1 MKKSLKKKSSES
13 NNIQSKQPVPSFD
26 LDKLARDSL
35 KLPIEVAL
43 LISTALSKGL
53 NVPKWLTDFD
63 KNNSYLDINQFCTQ
77 YFSLELIVG
86 IKESKEI
93 KLIFEKAT
101 SKESI
106 VTIVNLCSKKTNGKD
121 KKVNVSYFLSLC
133 RYKIESEHGLSSTT
147 STVDEEELPE
157 TKDDNIH
164 IEEKHHDIDTCSTN
178 NQQEATL
185 STEVAVSESVIDQSI
200 DDEVATEVLSL
211 GPPVVDKRKIR
222 GRDQRVINSR
232 DASPTRI
239 TRDRRPTSV
248 PPAQSRDRASSTSI
262 DRRRAS
268 SVDPNTQQRESTLP
282 THTPTT
288 TPSLTRRSSVPPQR
302 RRSVSLTR
310 PGDTSLSASTQTLTH
325 TITPHT
331 SPAERLLELETF
343 VKHSLRSLVRQA
355 DLYHLLQIS
364 LGFINRSYTIIPPR
378 GQVIESKPR
387 EWLTPKEILS
397 ALLTS
402 RVRLSEVHI
411 VVLVKLLKEF
421 AVLCKASEKLSI
433 ETHNNT
439 STRSGKKKK
448 STNIKKKCTSKPP
461 TTKHTIAA
469 TAAGTSGSTKVS
481 ASPTPA
487 DVAVV
492 SLDNKINAMWLGR
505 YLTYLRCTKDNSSG
519 GSNTNLNS
527 TTNFTRST
535 TLSRTHTPATPLPL
549 SSTTLTTTSNA
560 TTIPR
565 GSTTTAPTPTTPI
578 THPIQ
583 PSPFL
588 AFSTWKQQKDAHS
601 TIYNPQYKLLQF
613 QLLLSGQHITTLTT
627 EEVNSMILQYNII
640 PLELLQQEIYI
651 RIILWSHN
659 YDGRNDYKHTLNKYI
674 RKYELN
680 NHIKWYSIPINKRI
694 LLLSQ
699 FKIEIKNLQYINLCE
714 NEQKYGSIS
723 IEIYNK
729 YNIYCNSIL
738 YKDCMIWS
746 VWLNKYIEKR
756 KLVCERYIQLDKQQR
771 EQGQGQQGEELEVR
785 INEVGGE
792 GIQ

>member
-1 MKKSLKKKSSES
+1 MKKSLKKQSSES
-13 NNIQSKQPVPSFD
+13 KNIQSKQPLPSFD
-26 LDKLARDSL
+26 IDKLARDSL

-63 KNNSYLDINQFCTQ
+63 KTNSHLDINQFCTQ

-101 SKESI
+101 SQQAIIS
-106 VTIVNLCSKKTNGKD
+106 IVNLCAKKTTGKD
-121 KKVNVSYFLSLC
+121 KRVNVSYFLSLC

-147 STVDEEELPE
+147 STVDEEEMPE
-157 TKDDNIH
+157 TKEDNIH
-164 IEEKHHDIDTCSTN
+164 IEEQQQAIDNSN
-178 NQQEATL
+178 NNNPQETTL

-211 GPPVVDKRKIR
+211 GPPVVDKKKIR
-222 GRDQRVINSR
+222 GREQRVISSR
-232 DASPTRI
+232 EASPTRT
-239 TRDRRPTSV
+239 TRDQVRRATSV
-248 PPAQSRDRASSTSI
+248 PPAESRDRASSTSI

-268 SVDPNTQQRESTLP
+268 SVDPNKQRRESALP
-282 THTPTT
+282 AHTPTS
-288 TPSLTRRSSVPPQR
+288 TPSLTRRSSLPPQR

-310 PGDTSLSASTQTLTH
+310 PGDTSLNASTQTLTH

-331 SPAERLLELETF
+331 SPAERLLELETY

-378 GQVIESKPR
+378 GQVIECKPR
-387 EWLTPKEILS
+387 EWLTPKEILA

-433 ETHNNT
+433 EAQNT
-439 STRSGKKKK
+439 TTTRSGKKKK
-448 STNIKKKCTSKPP
+448 SSSATKKKSSSKPP
-461 TTKHTIAA
+461 TTKHT
-469 TAAGTSGSTKVS
+469 TAANTATSGSTKVP

-492 SLDNKINAMWLGR
+492 SSDNKINAMWLGR
-505 YLTYLRCTKDNSSG
+505 YLTYLRCTKDSSG
-519 GSNTNLNS
+519 TNTNLNS

-535 TLSRTHTPATPLPL
+535 TLSRTHTTPTPAIPL
-549 SSTTLTTTSNA
+549 SSTTLTTSTS
-560 TTIPR
+560 TTTAIAR
-565 GSTTTAPTPTTPI
+565 GSTTSLPPPT

-601 TIYNPQYKLLQF
+601 TIYNPQYKLTQF
-613 QLLLSGQHITTLTT
+613 QLLLAGQHITTLTT
-627 EEVNSMILQYNII
+627 EEVNDMILQYNII

-659 YDGRNDYKHTLNKYI
+659 YDGRNDYKHTINKYI
-674 RKYELN
+674 RKYEIN
-680 NHIKWYSIPINKRI
+680 NNIKWYNIPINKRI

-699 FKIEIKNLQYINLCE
+699 FKIEIKNIQYINLCE
-714 NEQKYGSIS
+714 NEQKYGIIS

-746 VWLNKYIEKR
+746 LWLNKYIEKR
-756 KLVCERYIQLDKQQR
+756 KLVCEKYIQLDRQR
-771 EQGQGQQGEELEVR
+771 EQEQGQGQQQGEEE
-785 INEVGGE
+785 EGE
-792 GIQ
+792 RKE